1 MPDVRNHTRHQTRA
15 TRQSMKLLFDQNL
28 SHRLPDR
35 IQDLY
40 PGSQHSR
47 LVLSQSARDEDIWEY
62 ASTHDFVIVSKDVN
76 FGELSRDRG
85 HPPKVIRLTIG
96 NCTVNQV
103 ESLLRRYENDIR
115 IFNDSDAQGL
125 MQLS

>member
-1 MPDVRNHTRHQTRA
+1 MT
-15 TRQSMKLLFDQNL
+15 SKL
-28 SHRLPDR
+28 STR

-47 LVLSQSARDEDIWEY
+47 LVLSQSAKDEDIWEY